1 VDAKMDKIEYV
12 GGQDTGILTF
22 SNEMSMVPSGT
33 PMWKMTGS
41 GTYTVT
47 FMVETTITGSDGK
60 DTTEVETCTGTVTY
74 PVIVYIYKD
83 FSVVVPSK

>member
-1 VDAKMDKIEYV
+1 
-12 GGQDTGILTF
+12 LTF

-33 PMWKMTGS
+33 PVWKMAGS

-47 FMVETTITGSDGK
+47 LIIEATVTGTDGK

-74 PVIVYIYKD
+74 PVTVYIYKD
-83 FSVVVPSK
+83 FSVVIPAK